1 MKKNLIYIIIIVILS
16 VIVSYLIKKP
26 VKNTENFNKNMLSV
40 DSFKIIEI
48 NYQNERNNI
57 SLVRGL
63 NNWLINGQKK
73 YIADTNVKNTL
84 LKFANDIT
92 LKNIISEKSEKFSKF
107 GVDSTGILLMVRKE
121 DNSKVSYII
130 GKDDQERNYSFYRKE
145 GDDKIYLGTLF
156 PRYRLTSNVNDWRD
170 KYISK
175 FDIAGLNNISIV
187 IKSDKFEFNLSN
199 GEWTGLLNGTEKDL
213 DKNKIGKL
221 SKKLSS
227 FKGLDLLDDIK
238 LSDMTSEMIVNFAV
252 ENNKS
257 EFIAGKIPD
266 GYAVYRRDNDQTYKI
281 SGDDF
286 LLFEELIKK

>member
-1 MKKNLIYIIIIVILS
+1 
-16 VIVSYLIKKP
+16 
-26 VKNTENFNKNMLSV
+26 MLSV
-40 DSFKIIEI
+40 DSLKIIEI